1 MRILKIWDAD
11 YPWDVRVEK
20 VMRSLGEA
28 GHEVHLVARNNK
40 HSPIEEQLPEGRV
53 HRLRPWGFLPQKVD
67 GLAQFPAF
75 VNPRWYARMMEV
87 GRKIDA
93 EVVFVRDLPLAPTAL
108 AAARRLGVPVVL
120 DMAENYP
127 AMIRDI
133 WLGGRQG
140 PLDFLVRN
148 PKLVSMVEKR
158 TLPAMDHV
166 IVVVEESGARIEKL
180 GVSPDRITVVSNTPL
195 ESRIPEHPVDV
206 DDSTDTLRMVYL
218 GLLEKP
224 RGIETVLDGV
234 ALLRD
239 RGVKVFVDIIGG
251 GMDEKLFHET
261 AERNALGP
269 DIVHFHGML
278 PYDEALAIF
287 HRTDVGLVP
296 HFAVESCS
304 TTIPNKLFDY
314 MSYGLPVITTD
325 MPPAERIVNDI
336 GSGAVFRSEDPV
348 DFARAVESLV
358 DDDHRRRCGRAG
370 RAAIVERYNW
380 TQDAARL
387 VDALE
392 STVARAGRAGATTS
406 S

>member
-1 MRILKIWDAD
+1 MKILKIWDAD

-40 HSPIEEQLPEGRV
+40 HSPVEEQLPEGMV

-67 GLAQFPAF
+67 GFAQFPAF
-75 VNPRWYARMMEV
+75 VNPRWYSRMVEV
-87 GRKIDA
+87 GKSIGAD
-93 EVVFVRDLPLAPTAL
+93 VVLVRDLPLAPTAL

-140 PLDFLVRN
+140 PLDIVLRN
-148 PKLVSMVEKR
+148 PSLVSVVERR

-166 IVVVEESGARIEKL
+166 IVVVEESGARIETL
-180 GVSPDRITVVSNTPL
+180 GVDPDRITVVSNTPL
-195 ESRIPEHPVDV
+195 ESRIPEHPVNV

-239 RGVKVFVDIIGG
+239 RGVDVFVDIIGG
-251 GMDEKLFHET
+251 GMDETLFHES
-261 AERNALGP
+261 AARQGLGS

-278 PYDEALAIF
+278 PYDEALSFF

-314 MSYGLPVITTD
+314 MSYGLPVITSD
-325 MPPAERIVNDI
+325 MPPAERIVNEI
-336 GSGAVFRSEDPV
+336 GSGAVFRSEDAV
-348 DFARAVESLV
+348 DFARAVETLT
-358 DDDHRRRCGRAG
+358 DDEHRRRCGRNG
-370 RAAIVERYNW
+370 REAIVSRYNW

-387 VDALE
+387 VESLE
-392 STVARAGRAGATTS
+392 NTVA
-406 S
+406 